1 MSRAL
6 WNVLIILSKWTRS
19 AQSRLTLELG
29 AYSVSDSR
37 HTFRDFHLER
47 GYPYQEAKDL
57 ELHWEAYQLRPD
69 QLKLDSKFI
78 NDLYHGWVDGHQNNV
93 SIGSQERI
101 MGTLTTNFDL
111 PEFFT
116 FSQTFPKVEII
127 TGLLIR
133 RQFYRKIALNSLSK
147 LLREAFTCLQWFRH
161 EGWYN
166 INLRQQI
173 SFEKGMPKVDLLTR
187 CYYKETNTVNS
198 ILTNIF

>member
-19 AQSRLTLELG
+19 VQSRLTLELG
-29 AYSVSDSR
+29 AYSLSDSK
-37 HTFRDFHLER
+37 HTFRDFHLEQ

-57 ELHWEAYQLRPD
+57 ELHWEAYRLRAD
-69 QLKLDSKFI
+69 QLKLDSI

-101 MGTLTTNFDL
+101 MGTLTTNLDL
-111 PEFFT
+111 PEFST

-133 RQFYRKIALNSLSK
+133 RQFYRKIAINSLSK
-147 LLREAFTCLQWFRH
+147 LLREAFICLQWFRH

-166 INLRQQI
+166 INLHQQV
-173 SFEKGMPKVDLLTR
+173 SFERGMLKVEFLTR
-187 CYYKETNTVNS
+187 YYYKETNTG
-198 ILTNIF
+198 